1 VYHDFKDYLAG
12 LLSRA
17 DIEAAM
23 DQACDDLQD
32 SISSP
37 HPPLMKHAFEA
48 QFLRQF
54 GGPEPGSLFI
64 DKGDEGRY
72 AFALHVD
79 FFNPEGMNLR
89 GASKSSGIISM
100 ACLNLPLDIRYKP
113 ENMYLAGIIPGPKQP
128 SLEHLNHYIR
138 PLINDMVDSWER
150 GIKFSKTACF
160 PTGRLA
166 RSAIALAVCDLPA
179 ARHLASL
186 AGTGSHFYCS
196 ACNCYHKTTYG
207 RVDFDSWKPRDKDE
221 LRKFAEQWR
230 DAATTSEREKL
241 FKAHGVRYSELWRLP
256 YWDPS
261 RQLVIDPMHCIL
273 EGLVQHH
280 SRSLLGLTTTTTSS
294 SSASSSSPPAF
305 SCDLGEMPPGMTS
318 KELTQVAAIH
328 TFLVTQV
335 PSDDEDLE
343 KLKKNL
349 SHKNTGPLKFVC
361 EALRCIPQKSSRVFK
376 IDYVKALVEWVS
388 S

>member
-1 VYHDFKDYLAG
+1 
-12 LLSRA
+12 
-17 DIEAAM
+17 
-23 DQACDDLQD
+23 
-32 SISSP
+32 
-37 HPPLMKHAFEA
+37 
-48 QFLRQF
+48 
-54 GGPEPGSLFI
+54 
-64 DKGDEGRY
+64 
-72 AFALHVD
+72 
-79 FFNPEGMNLR
+79 
-89 GASKSSGIISM
+89 
-100 ACLNLPLDIRYKP
+100 
-113 ENMYLAGIIPGPKQP
+113 
-128 SLEHLNHYIR
+128 
-138 PLINDMVDSWER
+138 
-150 GIKFSKTACF
+150 
-160 PTGRLA
+160 
-166 RSAIALAVCDLPA
+166 
-179 ARHLASL
+179 
-186 AGTGSHFYCS
+186 
-196 ACNCYHKTTYG
+196 
-207 RVDFDSWKPRDKDE
+207 
-221 LRKFAEQWR
+221 
-230 DAATTSEREKL
+230 EKL

-376 IDYVKALVEWVS
+376 IDYVKALVEWRHGKPFTAPQKEHGLDSPDALNRVRDVIQEITIPSWFTSAPSDFGSASAGTMKADEWRSLITVYIPIALVS
-388 S
+388 LWGAGTSHPSDEVGTRHRAILDHTMELVCAVYLACARSTSAERAHAYRSHIARYVGNLKKIHPTFALRPNHHAAFHIYDFLLLFGPAHSWWCFPFERLIGILQRLPVNHKIGVCLRSLIYSSKTDFSRRVGSYHVIFFHQDFKTSLLA